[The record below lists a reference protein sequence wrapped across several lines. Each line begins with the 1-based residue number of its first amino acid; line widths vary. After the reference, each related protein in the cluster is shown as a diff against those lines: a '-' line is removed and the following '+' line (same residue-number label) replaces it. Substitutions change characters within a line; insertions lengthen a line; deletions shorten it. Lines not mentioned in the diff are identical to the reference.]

1 MILVESFHLQKF
13 NTDKDFCP
21 KITNYTLQSLAC
33 TTYGPQAKC
42 GAQRLLICPAKP
54 FLSLKHALICKN
66 IPVLALKHAKKIGL
80 AKRTKLCTSVLSP
93 ISGY

>member
-1 MILVESFHLQKF
+1 MTLVESFHLQKF

-42 GAQRLLICPAKP
+42 GAPRLLICPAKP

-66 IPVLALKHAKKIGL
+66 IPVLALKHEKKNW
-80 AKRTKLCTSVLSP
+80 ACQEN
-93 ISGY
+93 